1 MPQPKEK
8 ETNSLK
14 IIPQLK
20 DNENKLSKAYEV
32 LVDFD
37 HKKFLEGAKFAF
49 ETIINAFNNSDK
61 KTLKNLLT
69 KDVFLTFENA
79 IEEKKNN
86 PNYQFYSIVVD
97 EVTDVLVMDGLINI
111 TLKIT
116 SEQFKD
122 NDEAIEEIW
131 NKQYAL
137 KPFLAPENFKSYDEL
152 KAKLDKV
159 LSGVRNTGTAEDV
172 AIPPSTTYS
181 KPDVVAE
188 TVDTPTPEVVND
200 DDGDE
205 TLSYFSKLAEEDE

>member
-1 MPQPKEK
+1 MVYGDLQFFDIIIFAGIAAFLIYRLKNVLGKRSGFEKKIGMPQPKEK

-14 IIPQLK
+14 NIPQLK
-20 DNENKLSKAYEV
+20 ENENKLSKAYEV
-32 LVDFD
+32 LGDFD

-97 EVTDVLVMDGLINI
+97 EVTDVSVIDSLINI

-122 NDEAIEEIW
+122 NDESTISKKQDTWTFQKKINSNSPIW
-131 NKQYAL
+131 L
-137 KPFLAPENFKSYDEL
+137 
-152 KAKLDKV
+152 
-159 LSGVRNTGTAEDV
+159 LS
-172 AIPPSTTYS
+172 ST
-181 KPDVVAE
+181 
-188 TVDTPTPEVVND
+188 
-200 DDGDE
+200 
-205 TLSYFSKLAEEDE
+205 

>member
-1 MPQPKEK
+1 MVYGDLQFFDIIIFAGIAAFLIYRLKNVLGKRGGFEKKIGSPQPKEK

-14 IIPQLK
+14 NIPQLK
-20 DNENKLSKAYEV
+20 ENENKLSKAYEV
-32 LVDFD
+32 LGDFD

-79 IEEKKNN
+79 IEEKNNN

-97 EVTDVLVMDGLINI
+97 EVTDVSVVDSLINI

-122 NDEAIEEIW
+122 NDESTISKKQDTWTFQKKINSNSPIW
-131 NKQYAL
+131 L
-137 KPFLAPENFKSYDEL
+137 
-152 KAKLDKV
+152 
-159 LSGVRNTGTAEDV
+159 LS
-172 AIPPSTTYS
+172 ST
-181 KPDVVAE
+181 
-188 TVDTPTPEVVND
+188 
-200 DDGDE
+200 
-205 TLSYFSKLAEEDE
+205 

>member
-1 MPQPKEK
+1 MVYGDLQFFDIIVFAGIAAFLIYRLRNVLGKRGGFEKKIGKPQPKEK

-14 IIPQLK
+14 VIPQLK

-69 KDVFLTFENA
+69 KDVFLTFESA
-79 IEEKKNN
+79 IEEKRNN

-97 EVTDVLVMDGLINI
+97 EVTDVSVVDSLINI

-122 NDEAIEEIW
+122 NDESTISKKQDTWTFQKKINSNSPIW
-131 NKQYAL
+131 L
-137 KPFLAPENFKSYDEL
+137 
-152 KAKLDKV
+152 
-159 LSGVRNTGTAEDV
+159 LS
-172 AIPPSTTYS
+172 ST
-181 KPDVVAE
+181 
-188 TVDTPTPEVVND
+188 
-200 DDGDE
+200 
-205 TLSYFSKLAEEDE
+205 

>member
-1 MPQPKEK
+1 MVYGDLQFFDIIIFAGIAAFLIYRLKNVLGKRSGFEKIIAKPQPKEK
-8 ETNSLK
+8 ETNSIKNIPHLK
-14 IIPQLK
+14 E
-20 DNENKLSKAYEV
+20 NENKLSKAYEV
-32 LVDFD
+32 LGDFD

-97 EVTDVLVMDGLINI
+97 EVTDVSVIDSLINI

-122 NDEAIEEIW
+122 NDESTISKKQDTWTFQKKINSNSPIW
-131 NKQYAL
+131 L
-137 KPFLAPENFKSYDEL
+137 
-152 KAKLDKV
+152 
-159 LSGVRNTGTAEDV
+159 LS
-172 AIPPSTTYS
+172 ST
-181 KPDVVAE
+181 
-188 TVDTPTPEVVND
+188 
-200 DDGDE
+200 
-205 TLSYFSKLAEEDE
+205 

>member
-1 MPQPKEK
+1 MVYGDLQFFDIIIFAGVAAFLIYRLRNVLGKRSGFEKKIGRPQPKEK

-14 IIPQLK
+14 TIPQLK
-20 DNENKLSKAYEV
+20 DNDNKLSKAYEV

-69 KDVFLTFENA
+69 KDVFLIFENA

-97 EVTDVLVMDGLINI
+97 EVTDVSIIDNFINI

-122 NDEAIEEIW
+122 NDESTISKKQDTWTFQKKINSNSPIW
-131 NKQYAL
+131 L
-137 KPFLAPENFKSYDEL
+137 
-152 KAKLDKV
+152 
-159 LSGVRNTGTAEDV
+159 LS
-172 AIPPSTTYS
+172 ST
-181 KPDVVAE
+181 
-188 TVDTPTPEVVND
+188 
-200 DDGDE
+200 
-205 TLSYFSKLAEEDE
+205 

>member
-1 MPQPKEK
+1 MVYGDLQFFDIIVFAGVAAFLIYRLRNVLGKRSGFEKKIGRPQPKEK

-14 IIPQLK
+14 NIPQLK
-20 DNENKLSKAYEV
+20 ENENKLSKAYEV
-32 LVDFD
+32 LGDFD

-97 EVTDVLVMDGLINI
+97 EVTDVSVIDSLINI

-122 NDEAIEEIW
+122 NDESTISKKQDTWTFQKKINSNSPIW
-131 NKQYAL
+131 L
-137 KPFLAPENFKSYDEL
+137 
-152 KAKLDKV
+152 
-159 LSGVRNTGTAEDV
+159 LS
-172 AIPPSTTYS
+172 ST
-181 KPDVVAE
+181 
-188 TVDTPTPEVVND
+188 
-200 DDGDE
+200 
-205 TLSYFSKLAEEDE
+205 